1 MYCILISSGSMASSS
16 LVLDAFLLKRVPK
29 EVTTTLYKKHQPRPF
44 SLYRDCRFDV
54 YVDIH

>member
-1 MYCILISSGSMASSS
+1 MLISSGSMASSS

-29 EVTTTLYKKHQPRPF
+29 EVTTALYKKHQPRPF
-44 SLYRDCRFDV
+44 SLYRDCRFDL